1 MAIENT
7 TYKKKNKQWL
17 RYGTTSLIVAMGLGA
32 GATGQAMA
40 AEDPTTTDIDPTST
54 KTGED
59 DSQNTDSDNRD
70 VDGDGLDDETGQPI
84 PTNPSDPT
92 MVNDS
97 GTTSSPTE
105 GEETTAV
112 AETPADPIVVPAEE
126 TATGE
131 SSTDNVVET
140 PTETVSTTV
149 TPTTVVAEAPV
160 TEAESVADS
169 DTTLTPSTVS
179 EVAESATSTT
189 STATTTAINNENQPA
204 ETAEATVDS
213 VSDSDAV
220 QTDEVLPTETV
231 SNQDENTTT
240 PTESTTGDVTDET
253 TGNQDEATS
262 VDVTTEATDTTRETT
277 PVASTDSDASSTDA
291 GQATSEASSEATSFA
306 TGSSET
312 ASDPNATVL
321 GETNAPTATV
331 LGDEPEATT
340 TAPAGVT
347 VSIDT
352 PITVP
357 NKESFTG
364 ADYGLSSTVT
374 VTYADKYL
382 WINLPAVYNLN
393 SIDMDALK
401 AYAVRNRMVISF
413 LQAGEQAKDTTT
425 GLTEAQ
431 QATFDMFNKDAFNLL
446 PATEVMNDNGTVIVY
461 WPDSTEASATF
472 DSVDH
477 DDIRVW
483 AETNGLDWAVA
494 SEAWRRT
501 QGQTLPAGDS
511 VANSSNL
518 PTYFQKDTNLL
529 TFYYYAGGFT
539 DTTGTKWLV
548 GVARNV
554 TSDLWSQKVVSGS
567 TVMLTSYNDSG
578 ITGRQYVASGGTL
591 IVGGTTFKNNIT
603 NGTGDYEV
611 TSGRRDGSTTNT
623 NWRMTGINVFAKAA
637 DANYYYAIDNGDGTY
652 TRTTDRIP
660 ENPSAG
666 EGADA
671 KVNQLIGGTGGG
683 YDDEFT
689 ITSDVLP
696 GYQLV
701 PSLTQVS
708 SQKSTTTS
716 GSGTTTK
723 QTVTGAFTNMSTDVY
738 TIADSR
744 SKSAIMDPNNPF
756 NLALVRAYGFDV
768 SAVPKDAVIRKF
780 TNQTNPANYTVI
792 IYWPAVD
799 ANGNVTSMTQ
809 ITWSGNTNVITFTMQ
824 TAGATTVSPNLV
836 NTYTIPDKPL
846 TFYLATNA
854 ATGATSVVA
863 ATSQPTT
870 SGMSYAKITGD
881 LYKTSDGKY
890 TLSATDAF
898 GNANAVISTP
908 DWADEDRNGSI
919 DGGSFLGFGGT
930 GLGNLGGY
938 IQPLLP
944 SESGVKFYYVAA
956 PQLATVG
963 LQTAVQNADGTF
975 SLANSTAIANTAG
988 ISNYNNATAGQT
1000 NSALQG
1006 VTGGQIG
1013 VKTTASPN
1021 NDWSKINTNVP
1032 GYTYVGFTLNGGA
1045 LQSAKKTDGTYALPS
1060 ESAAT
1065 KYNATAGTSKSG
1077 TALTDSAADAIV
1089 LYYVKDTQQAQ
1100 IKFVMADGT
1109 TAPANVNLTGK
1120 TGESLSSDIAS
1131 SIPAGYH
1138 IDTTKTTTTG
1148 SPAMTLSGTT
1158 VSGTY
1163 DTTNN
1168 SLSATDS
1175 SLQTMTI
1182 TLVADTQTV
1191 KVRYI
1196 DVNGSTKETG
1206 WTAADG
1212 TEITDWVQTVN
1223 GATGKT
1229 YTNALGS
1236 VSQSGY
1242 VIVAQDAGA
1251 TAGTFDN
1258 DTATDQTYYV
1268 YLKHNTVDVEGG
1280 KEGNA
1285 RWTVRSTVRYRFE
1298 DGTNAASAN
1307 VRTTE
1312 FLATVTYDAVT
1323 GEELA
1328 VTWETE
1334 TYTFDDVE
1342 SPVIQGYIADKLE
1355 AGAATVTYT
1364 SAGIAA
1370 IVTYKALGAWTP
1382 SFPDTTP
1389 DNPPSDITY
1398 PNDPN
1403 DPTQPDRSNPSVPVV
1418 PYVPGYTPEG
1428 PNGSLTPVNPNDPSG
1443 GYLPPDVPTNPTAD
1457 TTIVYH
1463 ANEQTVTVNYIYV
1476 ADDGTRTT
1484 VKTESFT
1491 GKSNAAYTHELWDY
1505 ENNPDQSYVLVS
1517 KDAGAENGVFD
1528 AVDDETQVFNVILAI
1543 GTESV
1548 PGGKDDDPNQSD
1560 YTKTVTR
1567 TIHYVDQAGNQM
1579 VDANGEPVQDRIMR
1593 HTFTATV
1600 TYKVDSNV
1608 PVSVEWPNDAAT
1620 FEAVK
1625 SPVITG
1631 YVADVTQVDAD
1642 TIDHTD
1648 TDTTYTVTYKPMGSW
1663 TPSFPPNTENVPSD
1677 LIQYPNDPNNPT
1689 DNETPHDPAEPD
1701 DPVIPYVPGYTPEG
1715 PDGTPLKPVD
1725 PENPSAGY
1733 IPPAPTDP
1741 TGDTTINYTR
1751 NTQQIIV
1758 RYIDDTTNLEVPD
1771 LRQTFSG
1778 ETDQAYTNTLAD
1790 YAALGYTFVSAD
1802 AGASAGTY
1810 DRDDSKTQVYLVH
1823 LTHGTVVVDGGREND
1838 PNHDSYTSTVTSTV
1852 HYVYETDQ
1860 TEAKPDSVQ
1869 EKNFTASVTYD
1880 AVTGEVLSIV
1890 WPAESQ
1896 NFDDVQTPV
1905 IDGYFASEGSVA
1917 GDAVDYNDAN
1927 REETVTYT
1935 KLGSWIPHV
1944 PDLPEEE
1951 QLKTRVYPNDP
1962 NDASKVWTRDDPN
1975 YVEVPVPYI
1984 PGYTPTTDG
1993 SSIPLEQIDPNDVT
2007 KGYYPPTV
2015 PDNAAADTP
2024 IYYVAHPQTLVVVY
2038 VDISTGAE
2046 VEVTELQQTL
2056 TGTTNAAYTNTLSDY
2071 AARGYVLVNQ
2081 DATAT
2086 EGKYD
2091 NADNV
2096 TQFAKVYLDHGTV
2109 VVTPDNPGDP
2119 GSPMYPDVPDTPTW
2133 PVGTDIDGVKQTVNG
2148 VISYQYANGDEVF
2161 PDVTRTVTFE
2171 RSITLDAVT
2180 GEQISTTDW
2189 VVTAGDDD
2197 WPETP
2202 SPVKEGYYADI
2213 SDILAVT
2220 IAPGDFDR
2228 SYMVTYYPMGQYVP
2242 VFPEGT
2248 ENVPSDPITYPN
2260 DPDNPGNPLEPGQG
2274 TPDTPGDTDNPT
2286 VPYVPGFTPQGPD
2299 GTPLEPVDPDYP
2311 SAGYWPPKTPTDNPG
2326 GDTTITYTANEQK
2339 ATVTFIDDTTGDTL
2353 KVVDLTGKS
2362 DKTDAYRTATD
2373 IATYERAGY
2382 VLVSDD
2388 YPTDGVV
2395 YDRVDD
2401 EDQPFTV
2408 HLKQV
2413 TITVEP
2419 NDPKD
2424 SGTDIFTPGDPV
2436 DPSDPSSPTYPESPY
2451 TPGDPVYPDQPDGPT
2466 VPDTPGDPGT
2476 PVDPDNPS
2484 GPTWPATPTYPS
2496 GVTKDDLNQT
2506 VTRTITYTYAS
2517 NGEKA
2522 SETVTETLT
2531 YSRTATV
2538 NAVTGAVTYG
2548 NWQTTDSTLDKVD
2561 SPLISGY
2568 VASQLL
2574 VDEETNVDAM
2584 ADDKTVAIT
2593 YTKLGQWVPSFP
2605 PSADD
2610 ENVPS
2615 DPIDYPN
2622 NPSDPTA
2629 PLEPGEDNPNDPG
2642 TPANPTLPYVPGY
2655 TPEGPDGTPL
2665 TPVDPDNPS
2674 AGYWPPET
2682 PADKPG
2688 DNTVIHYV
2696 ANDQAARITYI
2707 DDDTGLELAV
2717 DTIAGESSDT
2727 STYTTADRIK
2737 SYEAQGY
2744 TLVSNDFP
2752 EDEFQ
2757 FDRDDATEQKFE
2769 VHLKRTVLVITPD
2782 DPRTPNDPIFTP
2794 GEPVDPSDPSSPT
2807 YPAEPGTPGEPID
2820 PANPSGPTWPE
2831 TPTYPA
2837 GLTAEDL
2844 NQTVNLT
2851 VNYVYEDGTTVAHDP
2866 HTDAVHFTRTATL
2879 DTVTGEVT
2887 YSDWVAVDD
2896 DDLLATY
2903 KSPVVDGYYADKAYS
2918 TAVTVAATD
2927 DDVTETVTYK
2937 KLGQWVP
2944 SFPATTPS
2952 APTDPIDYPNDPSD
2966 PTVPTD
2972 PAENPSEPGTPEN
2985 PTLPYVPG
2993 YTPAGPDGEPLTPA
3007 DPSNPSSGYLPPNP
3021 TNPGDDTVITY
3032 VPADQVGSVTY
3043 VDQTT
3048 GETLVVDSLTGK
3060 SDEPGTYVTTDRIKQ
3075 YEAMGYVLVSDDYPT
3090 DFTFD
3095 SDTAKSQDFTVT
3107 LKQATVVV
3115 TPDDPKNP
3123 SDPIFTPGDPVDPSD
3138 PSSPTYPEEP
3148 GTPGD
3153 PIDPN
3158 NPSGPTWPA
3167 TPTYPAG
3174 VTAQDL
3180 NKTVTRTVTYVY
3192 EDGSEAA
3199 TTATDNVV
3207 FERTATVNAVTGAVT
3222 YGEWTAVGDDVDW
3235 QQVDSPMIVGYMA
3248 DKASVEF
3255 VDVTGATESTS
3266 VVVTYTAVGQWVP
3279 HFPPGTENV
3288 PSDPINYPNNP
3299 DDPTNPADPGPDNPA
3314 DPGTTDNPTLPY
3326 VPGFTPQ
3333 GPDGQPLEP
3342 VNPSN
3347 PSEGYWP
3354 PVIPDDPKQ
3363 SQDITYTA
3371 NEQTAR
3377 IVFNDDTTGT
3387 TLATD
3392 YIDGVSDEKSTYTT
3406 ADRLAA
3412 YYAQGYTLVSDDYPA
3427 DFAFDR
3433 VDGNVETFE
3442 VHLKHAA
3449 ITVTPDDPKN
3459 PSTPIYTPGDPV
3471 DPSDPESP
3479 TYPAE
3484 PGTPGDPI
3492 DPDNPSGPTWPA
3504 VPTYP
3509 DGVTTTDLNETVNRT
3524 ITYVDDKGE
3533 TVFADATD
3541 KVSFTRTATVDAV
3554 TGEVTYGAWVATGG
3568 DTTFDAVNSPVKT
3581 GYYADK
3587 EVVAET
3593 TGLTATT
3600 GDENVQ
3606 VVYKPMG
3613 QWVPSFPAG
3622 TENVPSDPT
3631 TYPNDPAH
3639 ADTPLEP
3646 GDSNTNVPG
3655 TPDNPTMPYVPG
3667 FTPQGPDGTP
3677 LEPVTPGSPAGG
3689 YWPPATPTDNPGGD
3703 TVVTYV
3709 ADEQKATITY
3719 HDVTTDTDLSVDT
3732 IAGHSDETSSYTTAQ
3747 RIAMYEQQGY
3757 RLVADGYP
3765 GTKFTFDRDTATDQA
3780 YIVQLERI
3788 TQTITPDDPKTPSS
3802 PIFTPGDPVDP
3813 SDPSSPTYPEQPGT
3827 PGEPIDPDNPSGP
3840 TWPATPTYPAGL
3852 THDDLNQTVTREVT
3866 YVYDRNGATAA
3877 TTATETLTFT
3887 RTATLDTVSGEITY
3901 GDWIAAESDTT
3912 FDEVTSPTIAG
3923 YTANRASVA
3932 EATGVAAMD
3941 ADTSIEVR
3949 YVANEQHA
3957 TITYIDDNTQ
3967 QTIVMDDITGQ
3978 SDGTTTYTTADR
3990 IAALQAQG
3998 YSLVSDG
4005 WPADFVFDMDDDTTQ
4020 AFEVHLKHATITI
4033 DSDDPKTPS
4042 SPVYTPG
4049 DPVDPDDPDG
4059 PTYPAEPG
4067 TPGEPIDPNNPS
4079 GPTWPATPTYPDGL
4093 KTTDLNETVDR
4104 TITYVYEDGSEAAKT
4119 VTDNVQFTRTAEYDV
4134 VTGTV
4139 TYGDWVATNGDTTF
4153 DAVESPVI
4161 TGYYADLTQVD
4172 ETAGL
4177 TADSGDENVK
4187 VTYKQM
4193 GQWVPSFPA
4202 NTPSV
4207 PTDSITY
4214 PNDPDDPTQPLEP
4227 GAPDYPVVPYV
4238 PGFTPAGP
4246 DGPLQPVDP
4255 TDPSKGYV
4263 PPATPTDN
4271 PGEDTTINYV
4281 ANEQMATITFIDD
4294 TTKTD
4299 LTVDTITGVSDAT
4312 STYTTAERIQAYL
4325 AQGYTLV
4332 SDGYPTDFTFDR
4344 DDSQTQAYEVHLKH
4358 ATITITPSDPKTP
4371 SQPIYNPG
4379 DPVDPSDPDSPT
4391 YPEEPGNPGDPID
4404 PDNPSGPTWPAT
4416 PTYPAGL
4423 TETDLNESVTQTI
4436 TYVYADGQEA
4446 SNPKTDTVTFS
4457 RTATLDPVTGAVTYG
4472 EWIAANSDTTF
4483 DAVVSPVITGYV
4495 ADKQTVAEVTGIQA
4509 TDADTDPVVTYTA
4522 MGQWVPSYPAGT
4534 TDVPTDPMTYPND
4547 PADPTQPADPTAPNY
4562 PIIPDVP
4569 GFTPQGPDGPLQ
4581 PVDPSDPSKGYVPPA
4596 TPTDP
4601 TQDTTITYVA
4611 NEQQATITYIDK
4623 TTGKQLAMD
4632 TITGRSDET
4641 STYTTADKIAAY
4653 EAAGYVLV
4661 SDGYPGANFAFD
4673 REDDY
4678 DQAYE
4683 VILEHAV
4690 ITVDPNDPRTPSS
4703 PIFTPGGPV
4712 DPDDPTSPTYPVNP
4726 GETPTPTYPAGVETA
4741 DLNESVTQTITY
4753 TYADGTTA
4761 ADYATDT
4768 VTFSRTATV
4777 DAVTGTVTYGDWIAS
4792 NGDTT
4797 FDAVTSPVITGYVA
4811 DKQTIAEVTGIVAK
4825 DADTTITVVYN
4836 QMGQW
4841 VPSFPAG
4848 TTDVPSDPM
4857 TYPNDPNDPTEPL
4870 APGPENENDPG
4881 DPANPTLPYV
4891 PGFTP
4896 QGPDGPLQ
4904 PVDPANP
4911 SSGYW
4916 PPTLPSDP
4924 TTDTTITYTA
4934 DEQAATITYVDAVTN
4949 EILGVDHIKGGS
4961 DESHAY
4967 TTANRLAA
4975 YLASGYEL
4983 VSDGYPTNFTFDRDT
4998 AVTQAY
5004 TVTLTHG
5011 SQTINPNDPKTPGTP
5026 INPDNPDGTKYP
5038 DGLKSTDL
5046 NESVTRTITY
5056 VDQAGKTMAT
5066 AVKETIH
5073 FTRTATLDTVTGAYT
5088 YSAWEPTT
5096 VTSMDAV
5103 DSPVIAG
5110 YVADRQTVAALSD
5123 LTATSADMS
5132 EKVVYAPIG
5141 QYVPAFPSG
5150 VTDVPSTPIDYPN
5163 NPDDP
5168 TTTDTPG
5175 EDNPA
5180 TPGTPDN
5187 PTMPYV
5193 PGFTPQGPDGPLQ
5206 PVDPNNPSAGYWPP
5220 APSETPTEDTTITYT
5235 ANKQTATITYIDD
5248 ETGRILAVDTITGG
5262 SAETS
5267 SYSPYN
5273 RIMVYKL
5280 AGMMLV
5286 SNGYPSHFTFDRDE
5300 SVDQAFEVHF
5310 EGATITVTPD
5320 DPKVPGEPI
5329 YQPGDLIDPNDPDSP
5344 TFPDP
5349 LGEPGTPVDPDDPD
5363 SPTWPQPPVWPD
5375 GVTAADLREEVNQT
5389 ITYIYEKDG
5398 STAAK
5403 TVTDQVVFTRTITIN
5418 VIAAQQS
5425 AQPQARLTRA
5435 ATASPIVYSDW
5446 QAVNGDDKFDAKTS
5460 PVIPGYIADRLVVEE
5475 VADMDETSEDDIQ
5488 QVVYRQL
5495 GSWVPSVPQVP
5506 GVKTP
5511 ADVTYPNDPDD
5522 PTKTADPNSPGYPVI
5537 PYVPGFTPQG
5547 PDGTPLQPVD
5557 PKNPSQGYW
5566 PPTVPNDPTTD
5577 TTIVYRVDQQRA
5589 TVNFIDQ
5596 NTKQVL
5602 HVEQL
5607 TGDSYS
5613 KSTYTT
5619 TDQIAGYLAQGY
5631 VLVRDGYPA
5640 GGMTFDA
5647 DSAHNQTFVV
5657 TLAHGTTT
5665 VDPNHPGVP
5674 GTPIDPNNPTGPK
5687 WPAGTDKA
5695 NLTDEVERIVRYLND
5710 GGQTVAEAQ
5719 TQTVTFTRTAT
5730 VDLVTGQVTYGPWQ
5744 SIQSAEMAAITSP
5757 RLAGYIV
5764 DRPTVASATVQA
5776 GQGDWV
5782 ETVRYHAVG
5791 SYVPQ
5796 VPGGV
5801 PVDYVTNPNDPS
5813 GILTPGEP
5821 GSPVLPHV
5829 PGYVPVGPDGKPLQ
5843 PVDPNDPRQ
5852 GYWPPAVADPTQ
5864 DTPITY
5870 VQIVTDQA
5878 TPDDATPAPSDSA
5891 VAVDHQAPVS
5901 DDVVLDSDAVLPTAE
5916 VSAASQLT
5924 TSGGSLAYT
5933 ASSAAT
5939 TEPTDVANETPTKH
5953 SGVLPYTG
5961 QDDQEGAKAT
5971 GLAMLFGLFLGLFK
5985 RRKRKDESD
5994 ETTKHHEDR

>member
-1 MAIENT
+1 MSSAD
-7 TYKKKNKQWL
+7 
-17 RYGTTSLIVAMGLGA
+17 SL
-32 GATGQAMA
+32 Q
-40 AEDPTTTDIDPTST
+40 
-54 KTGED
+54 
-59 DSQNTDSDNRD
+59 
-70 VDGDGLDDETGQPI
+70 
-84 PTNPSDPT
+84 
-92 MVNDS
+92 
-97 GTTSSPTE
+97 
-105 GEETTAV
+105 
-112 AETPADPIVVPAEE
+112 
-126 TATGE
+126 
-131 SSTDNVVET
+131 
-140 PTETVSTTV
+140 
-149 TPTTVVAEAPV
+149 
-160 TEAESVADS
+160 SVA
-169 DTTLTPSTVS
+169 PS
-179 EVAESATSTT
+179 
-189 STATTTAINNENQPA
+189 
-204 ETAEATVDS
+204 
-213 VSDSDAV
+213 
-220 QTDEVLPTETV
+220 
-231 SNQDENTTT
+231 
-240 PTESTTGDVTDET
+240 
-253 TGNQDEATS
+253 
-262 VDVTTEATDTTRETT
+262 
-277 PVASTDSDASSTDA
+277 SS
-291 GQATSEASSEATSFA
+291 QS
-306 TGSSET
+306 
-312 ASDPNATVL
+312 ATVL
-321 GETNAPTATV
+321 GADDSTTEDET
-331 LGDEPEATT
+331 EAD
-340 TAPAGVT
+340 GVT
-347 VSIDT
+347 VSVNT
-352 PITVP
+352 AITIP

-364 ADYGLSSTVT
+364 SDYGLSSTVT
-374 VTYADKYL
+374 VTYVDKYL
-382 WINLPAVYNLN
+382 WINLPASHNFN

-413 LQAGEQAKDTTT
+413 LQEGEQEKDTTT

-446 PATEVMNDNGTVIVY
+446 PATEVMNDNGMVVVY
-461 WPDSTEASATF
+461 WPDSTEASQTF

-501 QGQTLPAGDS
+501 QGQTLPTGDS

-518 PTYFQKDTNLL
+518 PAYFQKDTNLL
-529 TFYYYAGGFT
+529 NYYYYAGGFT

-554 TSDLWSQKVVSGS
+554 TTDPWGTKVVSGS

-578 ITGRQYVASGGTL
+578 ITGRQYVAYGGTL
-591 IVGGTTFKNNIT
+591 IVGGTTFKNNII

-611 TSGRRDGSTTNT
+611 SSGIKQGTTAVT
-623 NWRMTGINVFAKAA
+623 NWRMAGINVFATAA

-652 TRTTDRIP
+652 TKTTDRIP
-660 ENPSAG
+660 VNTSAG
-666 EGADA
+666 QGSDA

-689 ITSDVLP
+689 VTSDVLP

-708 SQKSTTTS
+708 AQKSVTTN
-716 GSGTTTK
+716 GSGTSMT
-723 QTVTGAFTNMSTDVY
+723 QTVTGAFTSMSTDAY
-738 TIADSR
+738 SIADSR
-744 SKSAIMDPNNPF
+744 SKYAIMDPNNPF
-756 NLALVRAYGFDV
+756 NLALIRTYGFDV

-780 TNQTNPANYTVI
+780 TNQTNSANYTTIV
-792 IYWPAVD
+792 YWPAVD

-809 ITWSGNTNVITFTMQ
+809 ITWSGSTNVITFTMR

-836 NTYTIPDKPL
+836 KTYTIPDKPL
-846 TFYLATNA
+846 TFYLATNT

-870 SGMSYAKITGD
+870 SGMTYAKITGD

-919 DGGSFLGFGGT
+919 DGGSFLAYGGT
-930 GLGNLGGY
+930 GLGDLGGY

-944 SESGVKFYYVAA
+944 SESGVNFYYVAA

-975 SLANSTAIANTAG
+975 SLANSTSIANTAG
-988 ISNYNNATAGQT
+988 VSNYNNATAGQS

-1006 VTGGQIG
+1006 VTGAQIG

-1021 NDWSKINTNVP
+1021 NDWSTINTKVP
-1032 GYTYVGFTLNGGA
+1032 GYTYVGFTLNGGD
-1045 LQSAKKTDGTYALPS
+1045 LQSAKKSDGTYALPS

-1077 TALTDSAADAIV
+1077 SALTDSAADAIV

-1109 TAPANVNLTGK
+1109 TAPANVNLSGK
-1120 TGESLSSDIAS
+1120 TGEALSTNIAS

-1138 IDTTKTTTTG
+1138 IDTSKTTTTG
-1148 SPAMTLSGTT
+1148 SPAMTLSGTS

-1168 SLSATDS
+1168 NLSTTDS

-1182 TLVADTQTV
+1182 TLVADKQTV
-1191 KVRYI
+1191 TIHYI
-1196 DVNGSTKETG
+1196 DVHGSEKTEG

-1212 TEITDWVQTVN
+1212 TEITDWTQTVT
-1223 GATGKT
+1223 GDTGKT
-1229 YTNALGS
+1229 YTNVLQS
-1236 VSQSGY
+1236 VAAKGY
-1242 VIVAQDAGA
+1242 TIVAQDAGSRS
-1251 TAGTFDN
+1251 GTYDN

-1268 YLKHNTVDVEGG
+1268 YLDHNTVDVEGG
-1280 KEGNA
+1280 KDGNA
-1285 RWTVRSTVRYRFE
+1285 KWEVKSTVRYFYE
-1298 DGTNAASAN
+1298 DNTVAAAAN
-1307 VRTTE
+1307 IQTTT

-1323 GEELA
+1323 GEELYD
-1328 VTWETE
+1328 TWNVQS
-1334 TYTFDDVE
+1334 YTFSDVD
-1342 SPVIQGYIADKLE
+1342 SPVIQGYIADLAQ
-1355 AGAATVTYT
+1355 AGAATVSYD
-1364 SAGIAA
+1364 SASVGFR
-1370 IVTYKALGAWTP
+1370 VTYKALGAWTP

-1389 DNPPSDITY
+1389 DNPPTDVTY
-1398 PNDPN
+1398 PNDPD
-1403 DPTQPDRSNPSVPVV
+1403 DPTQPDRTNPSVPVV
-1418 PYVPGYTPEG
+1418 PYVPGYTPELPDG
-1428 PNGSLTPVNPNDPSG
+1428 TPLTPVNPSDPTG
-1443 GYLPPDVPTNPTAD
+1443 GYLPPNVPEDPTTD

-1463 ANEQTVTVNYIYV
+1463 ANEQKVTVNYIYV
-1476 ADDGTRTT
+1476 ADDGTRT
-1484 VKTESFT
+1484 VVNTETFS
-1491 GKSNAAYTHELWDY
+1491 GKSNADYTHELWDY
-1505 ENNPDQSYVLVS
+1505 EKNPDQSYVLVS
-1517 KDAGAENGVFD
+1517 KDAGAESGKFD
-1528 AVDDETQVFNVILAI
+1528 ADDDTDQVYNVILAI

-1548 PGGKDDDPNQSD
+1548 PGGKDDDPNQTD
-1560 YTKTVTR
+1560 YTKTITR
-1567 TIHYVDQAGNQM
+1567 TIHYVDQDGNQM
-1579 VDANGEPVQDRIMR
+1579 VDANGDPVPDSFID

-1608 PVSVEWPNDAAT
+1608 PISVEWPNDSAT
-1620 FEAVK
+1620 FAAVK

-1642 TIDHTD
+1642 QIDHND
-1648 TDTTYTVTYKPMGSW
+1648 TSTEYTVTYKPMGSW

-1677 LIQYPNDPNNPT
+1677 PIQYPNDPNNPT
-1689 DNETPHDPAEPD
+1689 DNLTPHDPAEPGE
-1701 DPVIPYVPGYTPEG
+1701 PVIPYVPGYTPEG

-1751 NTQQIIV
+1751 NTQQVIV
-1758 RYIDDTTNLEVPD
+1758 RYIDDTTDLEVNE

-1778 ETDQAYTNTLAD
+1778 ETDQAYTNTLSD
-1790 YAALGYTFVSAD
+1790 YVSLGYTYVSSDKEAT
-1802 AGASAGTY
+1802 AGTY
-1810 DRDDSKTQVYLVH
+1810 DRDDTATQVYLVH
-1823 LTHGTVVVDGGREND
+1823 LTHGTVVVDGGREDD
-1838 PNHDSYTSTVTSTV
+1838 PNHDSYTSTVTSTI
-1852 HYVYETDQ
+1852 HYIYESDKS
-1860 TEAKPDSVQ
+1860 EAKPDSVQ
-1869 EKNFTASVTYD
+1869 KKTFTATVTYD
-1880 AVTGEVLSIV
+1880 AVNGEVLSIV

-1905 IDGYFASEGSVA
+1905 IDGYYASEGSVA

-1944 PDLPEEE
+1944 PDLPEDE

-1984 PGYTPTTDG
+1984 PGYTPTSDG
-1993 SSIPLEQIDPNDVT
+1993 SSVPLEQIDPNDVT
-2007 KGYYPPTV
+2007 KGYYPPAV
-2015 PDNAAADTP
+2015 LDNLAADTP

-2038 VDISTGAE
+2038 VDISSGTE
-2046 VEVTELQQTL
+2046 VEVTSLQQTL

-2086 EGKYD
+2086 AGNYD
-2091 NADNV
+2091 NVDNV
-2096 TQFAKVYLDHGTV
+2096 TQFAYVYLDHGTV
-2109 VVTPDNPGDP
+2109 VVTPDTPGDP
-2119 GSPMYPDVPDTPTW
+2119 GSPMYPDVPDTPVW
-2133 PVGTDIDGVKQTVNG
+2133 PEGTGIDGVKQTING
-2148 VISYQYANGDEVF
+2148 LISYQYANGDEVF

-2202 SPVKEGYYADI
+2202 SPVKDGYYADI

-2260 DPDNPGNPLEPGQG
+2260 DPDNPGDPLEPGQG

-2286 VPYVPGFTPQGPD
+2286 LPYVPGFTPEGPD
-2299 GTPLEPVDPDYP
+2299 GTPLEPVDPNNP
-2311 SAGYWPPKTPTDNPG
+2311 SAGYWPPATPTDNPG
-2326 GDTTITYTANEQK
+2326 GGTTITYTANEQK
-2339 ATVTFIDDTTGDTL
+2339 ATVTVIDDTTGNTL

-2362 DKTDAYRTATD
+2362 DETDAYRTATD

-2382 VLVSDD
+2382 VWVSDD
-2388 YPTDGVV
+2388 YPTGGVV

-2401 EDQPFTV
+2401 TDQPFTV
-2408 HLKQV
+2408 HLKQATV
-2413 TITVEP
+2413 TVDPSSPKEP
-2419 NDPKD
+2419 
-2424 SGTDIFTPGDPV
+2424 GTDIFTPGDPV
-2436 DPSDPSSPTYPESPY
+2436 DPSDPSGPTYPESPY

-2484 GPTWPATPTYPS
+2484 GPTWPA
-2496 GVTKDDLNQT
+2496 V
-2506 VTRTITYTYAS
+2506 
-2517 NGEKA
+2517 
-2522 SETVTETLT
+2522 
-2531 YSRTATV
+2531 
-2538 NAVTGAVTYG
+2538 
-2548 NWQTTDSTLDKVD
+2548 
-2561 SPLISGY
+2561 
-2568 VASQLL
+2568 
-2574 VDEETNVDAM
+2574 
-2584 ADDKTVAIT
+2584 
-2593 YTKLGQWVPSFP
+2593 
-2605 PSADD
+2605 
-2610 ENVPS
+2610 
-2615 DPIDYPN
+2615 
-2622 NPSDPTA
+2622 
-2629 PLEPGEDNPNDPG
+2629 
-2642 TPANPTLPYVPGY
+2642 
-2655 TPEGPDGTPL
+2655 
-2665 TPVDPDNPS
+2665 
-2674 AGYWPPET
+2674 
-2682 PADKPG
+2682 
-2688 DNTVIHYV
+2688 
-2696 ANDQAARITYI
+2696 
-2707 DDDTGLELAV
+2707 
-2717 DTIAGESSDT
+2717 
-2727 STYTTADRIK
+2727 
-2737 SYEAQGY
+2737 
-2744 TLVSNDFP
+2744 
-2752 EDEFQ
+2752 
-2757 FDRDDATEQKFE
+2757 
-2769 VHLKRTVLVITPD
+2769 
-2782 DPRTPNDPIFTP
+2782 
-2794 GEPVDPSDPSSPT
+2794 PT
-2807 YPAEPGTPGEPID
+2807 YPA
-2820 PANPSGPTWPE
+2820 
-2831 TPTYPA
+2831 
-2837 GLTAEDL
+2837 
-2844 NQTVNLT
+2844 
-2851 VNYVYEDGTTVAHDP
+2851 
-2866 HTDAVHFTRTATL
+2866 
-2879 DTVTGEVT
+2879 
-2887 YSDWVAVDD
+2887 
-2896 DDLLATY
+2896 
-2903 KSPVVDGYYADKAYS
+2903 
-2918 TAVTVAATD
+2918 
-2927 DDVTETVTYK
+2927 
-2937 KLGQWVP
+2937 
-2944 SFPATTPS
+2944 
-2952 APTDPIDYPNDPSD
+2952 
-2966 PTVPTD
+2966 
-2972 PAENPSEPGTPEN
+2972 
-2985 PTLPYVPG
+2985 
-2993 YTPAGPDGEPLTPA
+2993 
-3007 DPSNPSSGYLPPNP
+3007 
-3021 TNPGDDTVITY
+3021 
-3032 VPADQVGSVTY
+3032 
-3043 VDQTT
+3043 
-3048 GETLVVDSLTGK
+3048 
-3060 SDEPGTYVTTDRIKQ
+3060 
-3075 YEAMGYVLVSDDYPT
+3075 
-3090 DFTFD
+3090 
-3095 SDTAKSQDFTVT
+3095 
-3107 LKQATVVV
+3107 
-3115 TPDDPKNP
+3115 
-3123 SDPIFTPGDPVDPSD
+3123 
-3138 PSSPTYPEEP
+3138 
-3148 GTPGD
+3148 
-3153 PIDPN
+3153 
-3158 NPSGPTWPA
+3158 
-3167 TPTYPAG
+3167 
-3174 VTAQDL
+3174 
-3180 NKTVTRTVTYVY
+3180 
-3192 EDGSEAA
+3192 
-3199 TTATDNVV
+3199 
-3207 FERTATVNAVTGAVT
+3207 
-3222 YGEWTAVGDDVDW
+3222 
-3235 QQVDSPMIVGYMA
+3235 
-3248 DKASVEF
+3248 
-3255 VDVTGATESTS
+3255 
-3266 VVVTYTAVGQWVP
+3266 
-3279 HFPPGTENV
+3279 
-3288 PSDPINYPNNP
+3288 
-3299 DDPTNPADPGPDNPA
+3299 
-3314 DPGTTDNPTLPY
+3314 
-3326 VPGFTPQ
+3326 
-3333 GPDGQPLEP
+3333 
-3342 VNPSN
+3342 
-3347 PSEGYWP
+3347 
-3354 PVIPDDPKQ
+3354 
-3363 SQDITYTA
+3363 
-3371 NEQTAR
+3371 
-3377 IVFNDDTTGT
+3377 
-3387 TLATD
+3387 
-3392 YIDGVSDEKSTYTT
+3392 
-3406 ADRLAA
+3406 
-3412 YYAQGYTLVSDDYPA
+3412 
-3427 DFAFDR
+3427 
-3433 VDGNVETFE
+3433 
-3442 VHLKHAA
+3442 
-3449 ITVTPDDPKN
+3449 
-3459 PSTPIYTPGDPV
+3459 
-3471 DPSDPESP
+3471 
-3479 TYPAE
+3479 
-3484 PGTPGDPI
+3484 
-3492 DPDNPSGPTWPA
+3492 
-3504 VPTYP
+3504 
-3509 DGVTTTDLNETVNRT
+3509 GVTTTDLNETVNRT
-3524 ITYVDDKGE
+3524 ITYVDEAGN
-3533 TVFADATD
+3533 TVFDAATD

-3554 TGEVTYGAWVATGG
+3554 TGEVTYGAWVATGN
-3568 DTTFDAVNSPVKT
+3568 DTTFDAVSSPVKT

-3600 GDENVQ
+3600 GDETVQ

-3677 LEPVTPGSPAGG
+3677 LEPVTPGSPEGG

-3732 IAGHSDETSSYTTAQ
+3732 IDGHSDETSSYTTAQ

-3757 RLVADGYP
+3757 RLVNDGYP
-3765 GTKFTFDRDTATDQA
+3765 GTDFTFDRDTATDQA
-3780 YIVQLERI
+3780 VIVQLERI

-3852 THDDLNQTVTREVT
+3852 EHDDLNQTVTREVT
-3866 YVYDRNGATAA
+3866 YVYDRDGSEAA

-3887 RTATLDTVSGEITY
+3887 RTATLDTVSGDITY
-3901 GDWIAAESDTT
+3901 GDWIAADSDTT

-3932 EATGVAAMD
+3932 EATGVAATD

-4005 WPADFVFDMDDDTTQ
+4005 WPADFVFDTDDDTTQ

-4033 DSDDPKTPS
+4033 DPDGPKTPS

-4093 KTTDLNETVDR
+4093 KTTDLNESVDR
-4104 TITYVYEDGSEAAKT
+4104 TITYVYENGNEAAET

-4172 ETAGL
+4172 ETANL
-4177 TADSGDENVK
+4177 TANSGDENVK

-4207 PTDSITY
+4207 PTDPITY

-4238 PGFTPAGP
+4238 PGFTPEGP

-4263 PPATPTDN
+4263 PPVTPTDN

-4281 ANEQMATITFIDD
+4281 ANEQTATITFIDD

-4299 LTVDTITGVSDAT
+4299 LAVDTITGVSDAT

-4332 SDGYPTDFTFDR
+4332 TDGYPTDFTFDR
-4344 DDSQTQAYEVHLKH
+4344 DDSKTQAYEVHLKH
-4358 ATITITPSDPKTP
+4358 ATITIDPDGPKTP
-4371 SQPIYNPG
+4371 SSPVYTPG

-4391 YPEEPGNPGDPID
+4391 YPEEPGDPID

-4436 TYVYADGQEA
+4436 TYVYADVQEA
-4446 SNPKTDTVTFS
+4446 SDPKADTVTFS

-4483 DAVVSPVITGYV
+4483 DAVASPVITGYV
-4495 ADKQTVAEVTGIQA
+4495 VDKQTVAEVTGIQA

-4534 TDVPTDPMTYPND
+4534 PDVPTDPITYPND
-4547 PADPTQPADPTAPNY
+4547 PDDPTQPADPTAPNY
-4562 PIIPDVP
+4562 PVIPDVP

-4611 NEQQATITYIDK
+4611 NEQQATITYLDK

-4632 TITGRSDET
+4632 TITGHSDET

-4661 SDGYPGANFAFD
+4661 SDGYPGVNFTFD

-4678 DQAYE
+4678 DQTYE
-4683 VILEHAV
+4683 VIFIHAV
-4690 ITVDPNDPRTPSS
+4690 ITVDPNDPKTPSS

-4726 GETPTPTYPAGVETA
+4726 GDTPTPTYPGGLTET

-4753 TYADGTTA
+4753 KYADGSTA
-4761 ADYATDT
+4761 ADDATDT

-4777 DAVTGTVTYGDWIAS
+4777 DAVTGAVTYGDWVAA

-4797 FDAVTSPVITGYVA
+4797 FDAVDSPVITGYVA
-4811 DKQTIAEVTGIVAK
+4811 DKQTVATVTGIGAK
-4825 DADTTITVVYN
+4825 DADTTVNVVYN
-4836 QMGQW
+4836 KMGQW
-4841 VPSFPAG
+4841 VPSFPAD
-4848 TTDVPSDPM
+4848 TTNVPSDPM
-4857 TYPNDPNDPTEPL
+4857 TYPNNPDDPTEPL
-4870 APGPENENDPG
+4870 TPGPENETDPG
-4881 DPANPTLPYV
+4881 DPDNPRLPYV

-4896 QGPDGPLQ
+4896 QGPDGEPLD
-4904 PVDPANP
+4904 PVDPSNP

-4924 TTDTTITYTA
+4924 TTDTTIEYKA
-4934 DEQAATITYVDAVTN
+4934 DEQKATITYIDEVTGDTLVVDT
-4949 EILGVDHIKGGS
+4949 ITGGS
-4961 DESHAY
+4961 DESSTY
-4967 TTANRLAA
+4967 TTADRLAD
-4975 YLASGYEL
+4975 YLANGYVLEE
-4983 VSDGYPTNFTFDRDT
+4983 DGYPTDFTFDRDT
-4998 AVTQAY
+4998 TVTQAY
-5004 TVTLTHG
+5004 KVTLTHG
-5011 SQTINPNDPKTPGTP
+5011 SQTIDPNDPKTPGTP
-5026 INPDNPDGTKYP
+5026 INPDNPDGPKYP
-5038 DGLKSTDL
+5038 DGLKSIDL

-5088 YSAWEPTT
+5088 YSAWVPTT

-5110 YVADRQTVAALSD
+5110 YVADRQTVAALPD
-5123 LTATSADMS
+5123 LTATSADVS
-5132 EKVVYAPIG
+5132 EKVVYSPIG
-5141 QYVPAFPSG
+5141 QYVPSFPSG

-5193 PGFTPQGPDGPLQ
+5193 PGFTPQGPDGEPLD
-5206 PVDPNNPSAGYWPP
+5206 PVDPDNPSSGYWPP

-5235 ANKQTATITYIDD
+5235 ANKQTATITYIND
-5248 ETGRILAVDTITGG
+5248 ETGSVLAVDTITGG
-5262 SAETS
+5262 SAENST
-5267 SYSPYN
+5267 YTAYN

-5300 SVDQAFEVHF
+5300 TVDQSFEVHF
-5310 EGATITVTPD
+5310 KGATITVTPD
-5320 DPKVPGEPI
+5320 DPKVPGDPI

-5375 GVTAADLREEVNQT
+5375 GVTAEDLREEVNQT

-5418 VIAAQQS
+5418 VIAAQES
-5425 AQPQARLTRA
+5425 AQPRARLARA
-5435 ATASPIVYSDW
+5435 ATSSAIVYSDW
-5446 QAVNGDDKFDAKTS
+5446 QAVNGDDTFDAKTS
-5460 PVIPGYIADRLVVEE
+5460 PVIPGYIADRLVVDE
-5475 VADMDETSEDDIQ
+5475 VAGMDETSEDDIQ

-5511 ADVTYPNDPDD
+5511 GEVTYPNDPDD

-5557 PKNPSQGYW
+5557 PKNPSKGYL
-5566 PPTVPNDPTTD
+5566 PPAVPSDPTAD
-5577 TTIVYRVDQQRA
+5577 TTIVYTVDRQHA
-5589 TVNFIDQ
+5589 KVNFIDQ

-5607 TGDSYS
+5607 SGDSYS
-5613 KSTYTT
+5613 KSSYTT
-5619 TDQIAGYLAQGY
+5619 AEQIAYYVAQGY

-5647 DSAHNQTFVV
+5647 DSTLNQTFAV
-5657 TLAHGTTT
+5657 TLAHGTKT
-5665 VDPNHPGVP
+5665 VDPNNPGVP
-5674 GTPIDPNNPTGPK
+5674 GTPIDPNNPDGPK
-5687 WPAGTDKA
+5687 WPAGV
-5695 NLTDEVERIVRYLND
+5695 DEDHLKTSTTRTIIFRTSDGTIVD
-5710 GGQTVAEAQ
+5710 TK
-5719 TQTVTFTRTAT
+5719 TQIVTYTRTAT
-5730 VDLVTGQVTYGPWQ
+5730 VDTVTGEVTYGPWTAPDG
-5744 SIQSAEMAAITSP
+5744 SHVP
-5757 RLAGYIV
+5757 
-5764 DRPTVASATVQA
+5764 DVA
-5776 GQGDWV
+5776 
-5782 ETVRYHAVG
+5782 
-5791 SYVPQ
+5791 
-5796 VPGGV
+5796 VPGM
-5801 PVDYVTNPNDPS
+5801 
-5813 GILTPGEP
+5813 
-5821 GSPVLPHV
+5821 
-5829 PGYVPVGPDGKPLQ
+5829 PGYVADRDLVPGVDIPVGT
-5843 PVDPNDPRQ
+5843 PNFTE
-5852 GYWPPAVADPTQ
+5852 YV
-5864 DTPITY
+5864 TY
-5870 VQIVTDQA
+5870 T
-5878 TPDDATPAPSDSA
+5878 
-5891 VAVDHQAPVS
+5891 
-5901 DDVVLDSDAVLPTAE
+5901 VVPEQTTAE
-5916 VSAASQLT
+5916 VGPNEPVIVPEVLT
-5924 TSGGSLAYT
+5924 PHSLAYT
-5933 ASSAAT
+5933 AVQSATAT
-5939 TEPTDVANETPTKH
+5939 TESAASLAYTAEQSAAESATAQH

-5961 QDDQEGAKAT
+5961 SDEQEGAKAT

-5985 RRKRKDESD
+5985 RRKRKDEAE
-5994 ETTKHHEDR
+5994 ETSKKHDDK